1 MNAKRER
8 LEQFQLF
15 FRGRNTSLNFS
26 RIHQT
31 NSRAFSGC
39 ILKTFAGINGVA
51 VSEMLEG
58 PASWKSPS
66 DVLYFPMGKVR
77 RRLPVLQ
84 VDNRSESAVLKI
96 VQNVPRTAFASL
108 IRSALASGLTSG
120 INFSTISS
128 SSCIRLSGEL
138 LQTKLN
144 FRYTAW
150 LLSRQINPCDK
161 SSFSGPGVGNCLKQ
175 PCAGVWGWG

>member
-1 MNAKRER
+1 MSIGDRKDQHLGFVIGETGNMNAKRER

-58 PASWKSPS
+58 PAS
-66 DVLYFPMGKVR
+66 
-77 RRLPVLQ
+77 
-84 VDNRSESAVLKI
+84 
-96 VQNVPRTAFASL
+96 
-108 IRSALASGLTSG
+108 
-120 INFSTISS
+120 
-128 SSCIRLSGEL
+128 
-138 LQTKLN
+138 
-144 FRYTAW
+144 
-150 LLSRQINPCDK
+150 
-161 SSFSGPGVGNCLKQ
+161 
-175 PCAGVWGWG
+175 